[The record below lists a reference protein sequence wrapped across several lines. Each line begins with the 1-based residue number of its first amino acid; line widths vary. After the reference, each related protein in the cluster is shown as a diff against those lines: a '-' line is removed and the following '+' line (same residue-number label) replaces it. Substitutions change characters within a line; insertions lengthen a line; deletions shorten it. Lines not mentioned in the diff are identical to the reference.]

1 MGEKNWEEK
10 EKDKNRIILAIVQY
24 TSRWYSSY
32 RIYISLDIT
41 LTVIFDHLSP
51 CKSWKYITLEY
62 LDDLTTR
69 RKRRLTPEREYLI
82 FLSLIAI
89 I

>member
-41 LTVIFDHLSP
+41 LTIIFDHLSP

-62 LDDLTTR
+62 LDI
-69 RKRRLTPEREYLI
+69 YI
-82 FLSLIAI
+82 SHIARYFNAPFAFWLLEN
-89 I
+89 

>member
-51 CKSWKYITLEY
+51 CKSLK
-62 LDDLTTR
+62 
-69 RKRRLTPEREYLI
+69 
-82 FLSLIAI
+82 
-89 I
+89 